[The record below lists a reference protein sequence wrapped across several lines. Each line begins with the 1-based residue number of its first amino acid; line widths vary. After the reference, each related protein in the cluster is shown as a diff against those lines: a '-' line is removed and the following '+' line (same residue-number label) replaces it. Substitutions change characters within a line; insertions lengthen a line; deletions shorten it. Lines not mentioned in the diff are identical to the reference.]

1 MTKPVINR
9 KWRTDYVPQIGDI
22 VKFHMFGCRDRVGVV
37 LGIEKQE
44 KDYTTC
50 RVIEEGCLVSYN
62 NKEPRWEPL
71 YALEKVDAKC

>member
-1 MTKPVINR
+1 MTKTVINR
-9 KWRTDYVPQIGDI
+9 KWLTDYVPQICDI

-71 YALEKVDAKC
+71 YAFENVDAKY